1 MIVRPTTSQLL
12 RDVRHELVESIAPEV
27 TSATGHVALEQID
40 IILEQCA
47 VRADNEIAWMAE
59 EIAEI
64 DEFVGRVVDAI
75 HDEPTAAALQAARHE
90 AGESLA
96 LESMCDDYN
105 RMSEALSCAIEACMG
120 VPERA
125 ELLGEAIGILQA
137 RRSDREV
144 DARANWRL
152 VGRG

>member
-12 RDVRHELVESIAPEV
+12 RDVRHELVETIVPEV
-27 TSATGHVALEQID
+27 TSPTAQVALEQID

-47 VRADNEIAWMAE
+47 VRADNEIAWMTE

-64 DEFVGRVVDAI
+64 DGFAGRVVDET

-90 AGESLA
+90 AGGA
-96 LESMCDDYN
+96 LTLEAMCDDYN

-120 VPERA
+120 DPERA
-125 ELLGEAIGILQA
+125 DLLAEAVRILRS